1 MIIIREGQKLLALSS
16 EIIIYKEKL
25 KTYVGVS
32 VFFKHFMSSSGLKK
46 EEKGEVVIK
55 VGVHDSIT

>member
-1 MIIIREGQKLLALSS
+1 MIFIIREGQKLLALSS

-32 VFFKHFMSSSGLKK
+32 VFL
-46 EEKGEVVIK
+46 
-55 VGVHDSIT
+55 

>member
-32 VFFKHFMSSSGLKK
+32 VFLWALY
-46 EEKGEVVIK
+46 VVIWFK
-55 VGVHDSIT
+55 EGGK